1 VKTKVA
7 SAVIIFALA
16 IQASALNEKK
26 LAEVMT
32 GAYIEAQVKE
42 QLANYINRHPEV
54 LFTENLHVGSQAIQV
69 ISQIMAIY
77 NYKQAET
84 DKDRG
89 FAVLQFAA
97 ATNPAAALSVFAI
110 QLGDAMITI
119 KHQKNLAKKY
129 LEIMKIQNEAEGMLT
144 SVYVDKLNSQ
154 MYYISNFNNA
164 LSKIIST
171 ESRLKNNAFYL
182 RTTGEDES
190 RLSPSES
197 GVELPQSAIKE
208 ALQLVFQLDEAITEL
223 RIAHVYAEQ
232 LIDFKEMGFANDP
245 KSKWASLVQSEFEVQ
260 EKLSNLKISFVRIF
274 AASESQNALAET
286 SQNLAESKLQ
296 LQMYLSCVRTIN
308 SFELDYNMMNDCKQ
322 KFGFLESDL

>member
-1 VKTKVA
+1 MKTKVA

-32 GAYIEAQVKE
+32 EAYIEAQVKE

-54 LFTENLHVGSQAIQV
+54 LFTDNPHIGSQAIQV
-69 ISQIMAIY
+69 VSQIMAIY

-97 ATNPAAALSVFAI
+97 ATNPAAALGVFAI

-129 LEIMKIQNEAEGMLT
+129 LEIMKIQNEAEGMLS
-144 SVYVDKLNSQ
+144 SVYEDKLNSQ

-164 LSKIIST
+164 LSKIISS

-197 GVELPQSAIKE
+197 GVELPQPAINE

-223 RIAHVYAEQ
+223 RIAHVYAGQ
-232 LIDFKEMGFANDP
+232 LIDFKEMGSDT

-286 SQNLAESKLQ
+286 SQNIAESKLQ
-296 LQMYLSCVRTIN
+296 LQMYLSCVHAIN
-308 SFELDYNMMNDCKQ
+308 SFELDFNMMNDCKK
-322 KFGFLESDL
+322 KFGFMESDL